1 MHVDVAYKSDGDG
14 KLVRACV
21 AFEGERAMNVTF
33 TGDFFLEPAD
43 LLDALSHAVSGST
56 REEVGPRVA
65 AFFEAHPDRLLIGAA
80 PADFVAVVER
90 AFARRDATAS

>member
-1 MHVDVAYKSDGDG
+1 MHVDVAHKSGGDG

-21 AFEGERAMNVTF
+21 AFEGDRAANVTF

-43 LLDALSHAVSGST
+43 LLDALSHAVSGTT
-56 REEVGPRVA
+56 RGEIAARVT
-65 AFFEAHPDRLLIGAA
+65 AFFEANPDRLLIGAA

-90 AFARRDATAS
+90 AFDRRDATAP